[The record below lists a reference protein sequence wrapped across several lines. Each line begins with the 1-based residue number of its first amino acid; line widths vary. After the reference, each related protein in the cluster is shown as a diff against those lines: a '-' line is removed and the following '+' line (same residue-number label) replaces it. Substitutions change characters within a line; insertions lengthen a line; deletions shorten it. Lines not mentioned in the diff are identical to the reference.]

1 MGISR
6 ELVALPSAS
15 APRSGVGGHPCQ
27 GVYHRPEGHEPRTAL
42 IATHYNID
50 FSEHYLASYI
60 AERGMGFLGWNT
72 RFRGAEPYFLADLA
86 LADID
91 VGVRWLRSQG
101 VDCVVLLGNSG
112 GGSLMAT
119 YQAQATEPN
128 LVPEYSRRCLS
139 PAIDDLAGGDLYV
152 SIVAHTG
159 RAEVL
164 TNWMDPSV
172 TDENDP
178 LSVDPALDP
187 FAADRQPPF
196 DDEFIAAYRSA
207 QRARNERITAWCK
220 DELDRLAAAGHRERL
235 FVVPRLWAD
244 LRMLDGSID
253 PSQRIVPGCY
263 LGDPRRA
270 NYGIFG
276 VGTVS
281 SLRTW
286 LSMWSLND
294 SQCSTDQ
301 ARHIELPALVIDAD
315 ADTGIFSS
323 DTAKIVDALRSR
335 PGSPDV
341 PAHTIAGDHYLAEP
355 SGARAEAADLITD
368 WVRTHAA

>member
-1 MGISR
+1 MGITR
-6 ELVALPSAS
+6 EFVALPSAS
-15 APRSGVGGHPCQ
+15 APRSGAGGHPCQ

-50 FSEHYLASYI
+50 FSEHYLASCI
-60 AERGMGFLGWNT
+60 AERGLGFLGWNT
-72 RFRGAEPYFLADLA
+72 RFRGAESYFLADLA

-91 VGVRWLRSQG
+91 VGVRWLRGRG

-119 YQAQATEPN
+119 YQAQATAPN
-128 LVPEYSRRCLS
+128 LVPEYSRRGLH

-187 FAADRQPPF
+187 FSPDRQPPF
-196 DDEFIAAYRSA
+196 DPEFVATYRGT
-207 QRARNERITAWCK
+207 QRARNARITAWCK
-220 DELDRLAAAGHRERL
+220 GELDRLAAAGHRERL

-253 PSQRIVPGCY
+253 PSQRTVPGCY

-270 NYGIFG
+270 NYGIYG

-286 LSMWSLND
+286 LSMWSLAD
-294 SQCSTDQ
+294 SQCNTDQ
-301 ARHIELPALVIDAD
+301 LRHVGVPSLVIDAN
-315 ADTGIFSS
+315 ADTGIFPS
-323 DTAKIVDALRSR
+323 DTAKIVAALHNR

-341 PAHTIAGDHYLAEP
+341 PFHTISGDHYLIQP
-355 SGARAEAADLITD
+355 TSARAEAADLITA
-368 WVRTHAA
+368 WVRTHAM